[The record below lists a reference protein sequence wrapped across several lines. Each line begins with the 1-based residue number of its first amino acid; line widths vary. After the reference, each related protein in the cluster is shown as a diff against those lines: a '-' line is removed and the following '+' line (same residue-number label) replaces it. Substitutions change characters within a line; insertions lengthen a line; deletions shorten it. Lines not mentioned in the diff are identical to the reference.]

1 MHACSPPISDPLLR
15 RVRRLA
21 TFRRAVAAS
30 ALLAVALT
38 GAGVPAASIASASTT
53 TKSPL
58 PPALRKFAHCPV
70 GNPNVSLCLTAAST
84 GTFEINSTTL
94 TESSP
99 IVINLGLIQNPDGT
113 MTVVLPDD
121 GTPAMSAPPI
131 SVPGGLLGIPGAS
144 GPLAVTAT
152 PQLVGLPTFSLFNL
166 ETTDGPAI
174 SLPTDVL
181 LTNPLLGTDCTVSS
195 PSDPTTLN
203 LTDGTTNPP
212 GPNTPISGSIGKV
225 RANKYGGV
233 STKGTVLVDNS
244 FAVPG
249 ASGCGLLGVLDPIIN
264 EQKGLPSPAGTNSVT
279 LTGNS
284 ELVSASAIRQYIES

>member
-1 MHACSPPISDPLLR
+1 
-15 RVRRLA
+15 
-21 TFRRAVAAS
+21 
-30 ALLAVALT
+30 
-38 GAGVPAASIASASTT
+38 
-53 TKSPL
+53 
-58 PPALRKFAHCPV
+58 
-70 GNPNVSLCLTAAST
+70 
-84 GTFEINSTTL
+84 
-94 TESSP
+94 
-99 IVINLGLIQNPDGT
+99 
-113 MTVVLPDD
+113 
-121 GTPAMSAPPI
+121 
-131 SVPGGLLGIPGAS
+131 
-144 GPLAVTAT
+144 VTAT